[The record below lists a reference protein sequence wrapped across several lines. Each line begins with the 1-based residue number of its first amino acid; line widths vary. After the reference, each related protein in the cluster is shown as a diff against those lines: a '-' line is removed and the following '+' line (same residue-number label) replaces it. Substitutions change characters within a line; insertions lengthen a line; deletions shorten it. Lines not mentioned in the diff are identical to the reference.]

1 MICTNSVELYKGERR
16 VVVVEITACDTDVF
30 TIRNPKYKLLR
41 GDVVETEGI
50 PSLDEHELTIVL
62 EPIYSGRYVL
72 ECTVEIANEIVIR
85 RIPVY
90 VRN

>member
-1 MICTNSVELYKGERR
+1 MNSVEMYKGERR
-16 VVVVEITACDTDVF
+16 VVGVEISSCGDDPFV
-30 TIRNPKYKLLR
+30 IRNPLYKFKR
-41 GDVVETEGI
+41 GEVVEAEGV
-50 PSLDEHELTIVL
+50 PYLEDHELTVVL
-62 EPIYSGRYVL
+62 EPRDTGRYIL